1 MEKTVDNYG
10 KSGPFNWSELSRST
24 EVGDGQMTMKSHLCG
39 KQSVEDSNLSIRQ
52 YTWSTNCMSDTYCV
66 QEL

>member
-1 MEKTVDNYG
+1 MEKTVDNYD

-24 EVGDGQMTMKSHLCG
+24 EVGDGPDDNEKSPSWQAECWG
-39 KQSVEDSNLSIRQ
+39 QQSVNQAVYMEYCVSG
-52 YTWSTNCMSDTYCV
+52 TYCV